1 MIGRN
6 IFQRFKEGAES
17 VFRFYLE
24 GFRSMTLGKT
34 LWVLIIL
41 KIFILFFVL
50 RFFFFPNFLKTKF
63 QTEQERSEYVIEQL
77 TQ

>member
-1 MIGRN
+1 MKNGV
-6 IFQRFKEGAES
+6 ES

-50 RFFFFPNFLKTKF
+50 RFFFFPDFLKTKF
-63 QTEQERSEYVIEQL
+63 HTEQERGEYVIEQL